1 MKKIFSAIATILAVA
16 SCSGD
21 GFLGDYEYAKDGGY
35 MAAYGDYEG
44 GVAGVGEGGEGEGN
58 QQTGQAGVITAAE
71 WNDLLNWSFWGGLMT
86 GDYSKFNTYWG
97 MNTAK
102 RIAIEMVD
110 PSGAPYICQP
120 ISLVHDGK
128 VLWEAMTDNKGEANL
143 WLAVEDVQSTVVAA
157 DCKVMTNDAEATGEP
172 LKVYDWT
179 STEPIVN
186 KLTSANAAPAPKSM
200 AQIAFIVDATGS
212 MMDEIDFLKKDLL
225 DILNKAGQINDI
237 KLYTG
242 TVFYRDTDDAYLTR
256 TSPFTDKVSET
267 IDFISKQTADGGGDL
282 PEAVHT
288 ALEVTL
294 KDLQW
299 TSDAYAS
306 MVFMLLDA
314 PAHVDHNGVIESLQK
329 SIRGFAAKG
338 IKLIPV
344 FCSSG
349 DKTCEFMCRQMAIL
363 TGGTYVFLTSDS
375 GIGGEHV
382 EASVGEYQ
390 VEHLNSLILRL
401 ITKYIQ

>member
-1 MKKIFSAIATILAVA
+1 MTLAVA
-16 SCSGD
+16 ACSSGD
-21 GFLGDYEYAKDGGY
+21 FLGGEYEYMKDGGY
-35 MAAYGDYEG
+35 MAAEG
-44 GVAGVGEGGEGEGN
+44 GFFDGGSGEGEEG
-58 QQTGQAGVITAAE
+58 QQAGEAGVITAAE

-86 GDYSKFNTYWG
+86 GEYSTYNTYWG

-102 RIAIEMVD
+102 RIPVEIVD
-110 PSGAPYICQP
+110 PAGNPNICAP
-120 ISLVHDGK
+120 ISLVHNGK
-128 VLWEAMTDNKGEANL
+128 VLWEAKTDSQGQANL
-143 WLAVEDVQSTVVAA
+143 WLAVDDVQSTVQAA
-157 DCKVMTNDAEATGEP
+157 DCTIMIGEYPAVGEP

-179 STEPIVN
+179 SVEPVVN
-186 KLTSANAAPAPKSM
+186 KLTSVTYSAVPLAM

-212 MMDEIDFLKKDLL
+212 MMDEIDFLKKDLK
-225 DILNKAGQINDI
+225 DILEKAGEINDI

-242 TVFYRDTDDAYLTR
+242 TVFYRDTDDEYLTR
-256 TSPFTDKVSET
+256 TSPFTDKVEET
-267 IDFISKQTADGGGDL
+267 IAFISRQTADGGGDL

-294 KDLQW
+294 KELQW
-299 TSDAYAS
+299 SNGAYSS
-306 MVFMLLDA
+306 MAFMLLDA
-314 PAHVDHNGVIESLQK
+314 PAHVDHTGVIESIQK
-329 SIRGFAAKG
+329 SIRSFAAKG

-363 TGGTYVFLTSDS
+363 TGGTYVFLTNDS

-390 VEHLNSLILRL
+390 VEHLNALILRL